1 MPKTRPLIAFAFLVP
16 NITGFLV
23 FTSLPVV
30 AALVLSLF
38 RWDLIGAP
46 DFVGLQNFRDL
57 LGWHADDS
65 GLRWNDPGFWQYLGN
80 TLFLML
86 AIPANIAASLFLA
99 IVLKQKL
106 RGRTFFRTIFYLPT
120 VCAGVGLL
128 LLWVYLL
135 EPGYGPINNALAVVG
150 IDGPKWL
157 KSYHW
162 AKPAIMLMTLW
173 ATMGGTAMILYLAGL
188 QGIPAE
194 LYEAAEIDGAST
206 WARFRHVTWPMLAPT
221 TFFIFVTSVIAG
233 FQGGFDAAY
242 IMTRGGPDGATTTL
256 SYYIYNH
263 AFHFSNMGYA
273 AAIAVVLFVIVLI
286 VTLLVWRFGG
296 RKVEYV

>member
-106 RGRTFFRTIFYLPT
+106 RGRTFFRTIFYVPVSACCCCGST
-120 VCAGVGLL
+120 SSSRGTGRSIMPWPSSGSTGRSGSRAIT
-128 LLWVYLL
+128 
-135 EPGYGPINNALAVVG
+135 GP
-150 IDGPKWL
+150 
-157 KSYHW
+157 SRR
-162 AKPAIMLMTLW
+162 
-173 ATMGGTAMILYLAGL
+173 
-188 QGIPAE
+188 
-194 LYEAAEIDGAST
+194 SC
-206 WARFRHVTWPMLAPT
+206 
-221 TFFIFVTSVIAG
+221 
-233 FQGGFDAAY
+233 
-242 IMTRGGPDGATTTL
+242 
-256 SYYIYNH
+256 
-263 AFHFSNMGYA
+263 
-273 AAIAVVLFVIVLI
+273 
-286 VTLLVWRFGG
+286 
-296 RKVEYV
+296 